1 MNMIENKM
9 GTKPVLSLI
18 FSMAIPAMISML
30 IYSLYNIVDSY
41 FVSLIS
47 EKALRAVSIIFPVQI
62 LIISLGVGLG
72 VGTSAIVSRK
82 LGNNSFHNA
91 NLTAHQG
98 FLITFAIGI
107 LFAITGIFLS
117 RPFLKIMTSDFEVF
131 SMGLEYM
138 SIIYLFANFSLLEL
152 VFEKSVQATGQM
164 IIPMISQTT
173 GAVINMILDPVLI
186 FGLFGFPELRIKGAA
201 IATILGQFSAAMIC
215 FCYIA
220 FKSEY
225 LKIKISNFIPKRKII
240 YEILKIGTPSILLQS
255 ASSILLVG
263 LNLIVSSISEI
274 GLTVIGIYF
283 KLESFVF
290 LPVFGLTQG
299 LLPIVSYN
307 FGAKNKNRIDLTIK
321 YGNTVALIIMVTGT
335 LIFQIFPSQLLSIFS
350 ANDEMLKIGIPAL
363 RIISLAFPFAA
374 FGICSSIIFQAFG
387 RGMISLLISILR
399 QLVLIL
405 PLSYIFSFY
414 GLNKVW
420 WSFPLSDFMGFFLY
434 VFFLKK
440 LYSEIINN
448 LN

>member
-9 GTKPVLSLI
+9 GTKSVLPLI

-30 IYSLYNIVDSY
+30 IYSLYNVVDSY

-47 EKALRAVSIIFPVQI
+47 EKALRAVSIIFPIQI

-72 VGTSAIVSRK
+72 VGTSALISRK
-82 LGNNSFHNA
+82 LGNKSFHNA

-98 FLITFAIGI
+98 FLITFVIGI
-107 LFAITGIFLS
+107 LFAIAGIFLS

-138 SIIYLFANFSLLEL
+138 SIICIFANFSLLEL

-201 IATILGQFSAAMIC
+201 IATVLGQFTAAMIC
-215 FCYIA
+215 FCYIT

-225 LKIKISNFIPKRKII
+225 LKIKISNFIPHRKII
-240 YEILKIGTPSILLQS
+240 YGILKIGTPSILLQS
-255 ASSILLVG
+255 ASSVLLVG

-283 KLESFVF
+283 KLESLIF

-299 LLPIVSYN
+299 LLPIISYN
-307 FGAKNKNRIDLTIK
+307 FEAKNKNRINLTIK
-321 YGNTVALIIMVTGT
+321 YGNAVALIIMLTGT
-335 LIFQIFPSQLLSIFS
+335 VIFQIFPSQLLSIFS

-405 PLSYIFSFY
+405 PLSYVFSFC
-414 GLNKVW
+414 GLNRVW
-420 WSFPLSDFMGFFLY
+420 WSFPLSDFLGFFLY

-440 LYSEIINN
+440 LYNEIINN

>member
-9 GTKPVLSLI
+9 GTKPVLPLI

-186 FGLFGFPELRIKGAA
+186 FGLFGFPELRIKGATA
-201 IATILGQFSAAMIC
+201 
-215 FCYIA
+215 
-220 FKSEY
+220 EY
-225 LKIKISNFIPKRKII
+225 QR
-240 YEILKIGTPSILLQS
+240 
-255 ASSILLVG
+255 
-263 LNLIVSSISEI
+263 
-274 GLTVIGIYF
+274 
-283 KLESFVF
+283 
-290 LPVFGLTQG
+290 
-299 LLPIVSYN
+299 
-307 FGAKNKNRIDLTIK
+307 
-321 YGNTVALIIMVTGT
+321 
-335 LIFQIFPSQLLSIFS
+335 
-350 ANDEMLKIGIPAL
+350 
-363 RIISLAFPFAA
+363 
-374 FGICSSIIFQAFG
+374 
-387 RGMISLLISILR
+387 
-399 QLVLIL
+399 
-405 PLSYIFSFY
+405 
-414 GLNKVW
+414 
-420 WSFPLSDFMGFFLY
+420 FFLRAPTRLGPLWQIWTRTG
-434 VFFLKK
+434 FGPGPTGPTRPAHPICLRFRFSPPLPGPNMAPREDRSGAHPTARP
-440 LYSEIINN
+440 SEPRNHAETDGHTRGGGPN
-448 LN
+448 DPPRAPES